1 MIYNKQMTKIT
12 KKIAYFS
19 AFLAIFPIIALGASP
34 SVAFS
39 VGPQTV
45 LENASVA
52 ISWYSQNTTYCVASG
67 AWSGHL
73 LPFGSTDKY
82 PKEDSSYYITC
93 VGPEGTVSDVKSVFV
108 IKNSTP
114 NISNPIVY
122 QNYQNVFPQI
132 NYNAAPSA
140 PFTAACAANPTVAE
154 AGKPVTFV
162 AAENNVASPF
172 SYRWSGD
179 VDGSNSAT
187 TAFFNSPG
195 TKTAKV
201 TIFDNRNRAA
211 EGFCSIVV
219 NPPATPA
226 AVSAPIKASPPKIVT
241 TKTEEPCQTTEK
253 TDDETKIET
262 ASNNSNSKFFLASLF
277 GSGGNGSNN
286 GGSKSRSILIYLV
299 PAFAALSV
307 IVLGFL
313 IVRLNSKA

>member
-1 MIYNKQMTKIT
+1 MTKIT

-154 AGKPVTFV
+154 TGKPVTFV
-162 AAENNVASPF
+162 AAESNGASPF

-211 EGFCSIVV
+211 EGYCSVII
-219 NPPATPA
+219 NPPTVPV
-226 AVSAPIKASPPKIVT
+226 AVSAPVKSSPPKVVT
-241 TKTEEPCQTTEK
+241 TKIEEPCPTTAKPEDK
-253 TDDETKIET
+253 AKVET
-262 ASNNSNSKFFLASLF
+262 AAENSNSKFFLASLF
-277 GSGGNGSNN
+277 GSGSNGNNN
-286 GGSKSRSILIYLV
+286 GGSKTRSILIYLI

-313 IVRLNSKA
+313 VMRLNRKI

>member
-1 MIYNKQMTKIT
+1 MTKIT

-154 AGKPVTFV
+154 TGKPVTFV
-162 AAENNVASPF
+162 AAESNGASPF

-219 NPPATPA
+219 NPPAAPV
-226 AVSAPIKASPPKIVT
+226 AVSAPTKSSQPKVVVAKT
-241 TKTEEPCQTTEK
+241 TEEPCQTKETPEDK
-253 TDDETKIET
+253 TNVET
-262 ASNNSNSKFFLASLF
+262 ATGNSGSKFFLASLF
-277 GSGGNGSNN
+277 GNGGGSNGNNN
-286 GGSKSRSILIYLV
+286 GNSRTRSILIYLV

-313 IVRLNSKA
+313 IMRLNRKV

>member
-1 MIYNKQMTKIT
+1 MTKIT

-19 AFLAIFPIIALGASP
+19 AFLAVFPIIALGASP

-39 VGPQTV
+39 VSPQTV

-67 AWSGHL
+67 AWSGHFA
-73 LPFGSTDKY
+73 PVGSTDAH

-108 IKNSTP
+108 TKNSTSG
-114 NISNPIVY
+114 ISNPIVY

-132 NYNAAPSA
+132 NYNAVPSV
-140 PFTAACAANPTVAE
+140 PFTAACAANPTIAE
-154 AGKPVTFV
+154 VGKPVTFV
-162 AAENNVASPF
+162 AAQNNGASPF
-172 SYRWSGD
+172 SYRWNGD

-211 EGFCSIVV
+211 EGFCSVVV
-219 NPPATPA
+219 NPPAAPV
-226 AVSAPIKASPPKIVT
+226 AVSAPIKSSPPKVVT
-241 TKTEEPCQTTEK
+241 AKTEEPCPTTVKPEDK
-253 TDDETKIET
+253 AGIET
-262 ASNNSNSKFFLASLF
+262 ATGNSGSNFFLASLF
-277 GSGGNGSNN
+277 GSGSNGNSNGN
-286 GGSKSRSILIYLV
+286 SKTRSILIYLV

-313 IVRLNSKA
+313 IMRLNRKV

>member
-1 MIYNKQMTKIT
+1 MIRIT

-19 AFLAIFPIIALGASP
+19 AFLAAFPIIALGASP
-34 SVAFS
+34 SVSFS
-39 VGPQTV
+39 VNPQTV

-67 AWSGHL
+67 GWSGYWV
-73 LPFGSTDKY
+73 PAGSTDVY
-82 PKEDSSYYITC
+82 PKEDSNYYITC
-93 VGPEGTVSDVKSVFV
+93 VGQEGTVSDAKSVFV
-108 IKNSTP
+108 TKNSASG
-114 NISNPIVY
+114 ISNPIVY

-132 NYNAAPSA
+132 NYNAVPTA
-140 PFTAACAANPTVAE
+140 PFAAACAANPTVAE

-162 AAENNVASPF
+162 AAENNGAPPF

-211 EGFCSIVV
+211 EGFCSVVV
-219 NPPATPA
+219 NPPAVPV
-226 AVSAPIKASPPKIVT
+226 AVSAPIKSSPPKVVVAKT
-241 TKTEEPCQTTEK
+241 TEEPCPTK
-253 TDDETKIET
+253 ETPEDKANVET
-262 ASNNSNSKFFLASLF
+262 ATGNSGSKFFLASLF
-277 GSGGNGSNN
+277 GSGGNENN
-286 GGSKSRSILIYLV
+286 GGSKTRSLLIYLV
-299 PAFAALSV
+299 PAFVALSV

-313 IVRLNSKA
+313 IMRLNHKV